1 MVLSLFR
8 RLTGAR
14 MDRRREPR
22 GSRIEGRVRVEGRHY
37 SLKDWSR
44 RGFSVVGVGPDFYPG
59 DRIALSVEVD
69 MAEQPLS
76 FDCHAVVVWVDRER
90 KELAGVFTDLD
101 LRVQE
106 RIMRETVARPAA
118 GCGLTAPQHA

>member
-14 MDRRREPR
+14 ADRRREAR
-22 GSRIEGRVRVEGRHY
+22 RSRIDGRVRVEGRHY

-44 RGFSVVGVGPDFYPG
+44 RGFSVVGVAPDFYPG

-69 MAEQPLS
+69 LPQQPLS
-76 FDCHAVVVWVDRER
+76 FDCQAVVVWVDRER

-101 LRVQE
+101 LHVQE
-106 RIMRETVARPAA
+106 RIMRELVARPVAEGGLAA
-118 GCGLTAPQHA
+118 PRHA